1 MDELIKNDDLEARDN
16 ANNVGRH
23 ASKNK
28 SIKHILERLSRNKK
42 YILHI
47 FFYALIFLLILL
59 SITIIFQSLNARGN
73 MAKAK
78 SIAAAMSS
86 VMFSLCTGYNLFSNS
101 HKTRREANLSNKS
114 HKGFSIIVIIFAIL
128 VSISFIIT
136 NIFNIKIL
144 NINII
149 ETIEHHVIFSQ
160 ERKPDP
166 LTTFANGTKGA
177 FVSTMASLGAPIIM
191 TIAKTFCKPDDRW
204 IKFWWGISI
213 LLSLAALVFSI
224 IPESPACSRS

>member
-42 YILHI
+42 YILRI
-47 FFYALIFLLILL
+47 FFYALMFLLILL
-59 SITIIFQSLNARGN
+59 VIIIIFQFLNARGN

-78 SIAAAMSS
+78 SIAAATSS
-86 VMFSLCTGYNLFSNS
+86 VMFSLCTGYSLFPNS

-114 HKGFSIIVIIFAIL
+114 HKRFSIIVIIFAIL
-128 VSISFIIT
+128 VLISFIIT

-144 NINII
+144 NII

-160 ERKPDP
+160 ECKPDP

-191 TIAKTFCKPDDRW
+191 TIAKTFCKPDDWW
-204 IKFWWGISI
+204 IKFWWLISI